1 MKTTTLFTA
10 LLICLAT
17 VSCSE
22 SEPNTNKKTQVAA
35 IVNDDEITVHQLNA
49 VLQTI
54 GNTQSVDENGKTVED
69 KALEVL
75 INQSLIIQDAKAQKL
90 ERDPA
95 IMQAIESAK
104 RKVLVDAYIQRNLSL
119 TQEVNQQDVA
129 KYYDEHP
136 ELFSNRKLFIYDAVN
151 IVTTP
156 GNTEQIQSI
165 VRDAED
171 FQLLINELSKK
182 ALDYKIVSASKT
194 SENIPRQLLD
204 GLNKL
209 TINDLGFFTLPTGV
223 LVINLK
229 QVIAEPIS
237 KEQAAPV
244 IENLLKN
251 ERRSSAIEQKVN
263 QLKAKSNIKFL
274 GDFSVSSDSEKSTV
288 DNKSV
293 DDSSSHIEK
302 GLQGLK

>member
-10 LLICLAT
+10 LLICIST
-17 VSCSE
+17 VSCSD

-54 GNTQSVDENGKTVED
+54 GNSQSVDENGKTVEE

-104 RKVLVDAYIQRNLSL
+104 RKVLVDGYIQRNLSL
-119 TQEVNQQDVA
+119 TQDVNQQDIDN
-129 KYYDEHP
+129 YYDEHP

-151 IVTTP
+151 IVSTP
-156 GNTEQIQSI
+156 RNTEQVQSI
-165 VRDAED
+165 VKDAED
-171 FQLLINELSKK
+171 FQLLIDELTKK
-182 ALDYKIVSASKT
+182 DFDYKIVSASKT

-209 TINDLGFFTLPTGV
+209 SIGDLGFFTLPSGV

-229 QVIAEPIS
+229 QVVAEPIS
-237 KEQAAPV
+237 KEQASQV
-244 IENLLKN
+244 IENLLSN
-251 ERRSSAIEQKVN
+251 ERRSSVIEQKVN
-263 QLKAKSNIKFL
+263 QLKSKSDIKLL
-274 GDFSVSSDSEKSTV
+274 GDFSESTINRPSSVSNESKDP
-288 DNKSV
+288 
-293 DDSSSHIEK
+293 SSHIEK